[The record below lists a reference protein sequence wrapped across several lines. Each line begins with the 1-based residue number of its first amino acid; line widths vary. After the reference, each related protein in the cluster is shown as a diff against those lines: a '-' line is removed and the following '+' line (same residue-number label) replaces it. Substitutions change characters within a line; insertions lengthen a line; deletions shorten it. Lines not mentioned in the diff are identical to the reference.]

1 MMEGTQFKCS
11 DAMRYSCNAGR
22 YIAKTSEIL
31 SKLGSKKVQR
41 FS

>member
-11 DAMRYSCNAGR
+11 DAKRYSCNAGKH
-22 YIAKTSEIL
+22 IAKTSEIL
-31 SKLGSKKVQR
+31 SKLGSKKLQH